1 MFLVGG
7 DKLIIEKTFTIETRL
22 NQKQN
27 QEIIDYIREFNALY
41 GKALR
46 FAWHRYNNGGHFDRK
61 KSEFNTLL
69 QKKFNISRRMASSII
84 FEVQGTYNALREL
97 KWHQFSQLKTK
108 VKKLYK
114 KREKLEK
121 KVFVLKEKSK
131 SNQLSLS
138 SLQYYKRQKAKIF
151 FINQKINRLRQKM
164 GNMLKE
170 LQSKDLGI
178 CFGSKKLFYAQYH
191 LKENQL
197 TSHKVWLEKFRKQ
210 RDNRSLFIGSKDEFR
225 RNQLLQLTPIVNC
238 GKGNSFLIQLR
249 KNTKNKQYVRGICN
263 FKYMGGKLAKLVLNQ
278 EHGVSYRIIFR
289 GNKCYLQAMIVL
301 EQETKDCKTR
311 KNFGTIGLDYNDGF
325 IELAETNETGN
336 LIKLKHID
344 LKHHGMGN
352 KAGNEIREKV
362 STIVDYAISVGKDI
376 VIEDLNFKETK
387 AEIEK
392 AKSDNGKEY
401 NKMIHAF
408 DYSRYKKSFEDCCF
422 RRNVNLIE
430 INSAY
435 TSKIAKQKYC
445 KKKKLII
452 HQGASFVIARKGQ
465 GFIDKYV
472 KISKRKEVKTVKQN
486 KSV

>member
-1 MFLVGG
+1 MV
-7 DKLIIEKTFTIETRL
+7 IEKTFTIETRL

-27 QEIIDYIREFNALY
+27 QEIIDYARDFNALY

-46 FAWHRYNNGGHFDRK
+46 FAWHRYNNGGRFDRK

-69 QKKFNISRRMASSII
+69 QKRFNINKRMANSVIY
-84 FEVQGTYNALREL
+84 EVQGTYNALREL

-114 KREKLEK
+114 RREKLEK

-138 SLQYYKRQKAKIF
+138 SLRYYKRQKAKIF
-151 FINQKINRLRQKM
+151 FTNQKINRLKQKM
-164 GNMLKE
+164 WNMLKE

-178 CFGSKKLFYAQYH
+178 CFGSKKLFNAQYH

-225 RNQLLQLTPIVNC
+225 RNQLLQLTPIVNSS
-238 GKGNSFLIQLR
+238 KGNSFLIQLR
-249 KNTKNKQYVRGICN
+249 KNTKDKQYVRGICS
-263 FKYMGGKLAKLVLNQ
+263 FQYMGGKLAKLILNQ
-278 EHGVSYRIIFR
+278 GHGVSYRIIFR
-289 GNKCYLQAMIVL
+289 GNKCYLQAMVVL

-311 KNFGTIGLDYNDGF
+311 KTFGTIGLDYNDGF

-352 KAGNEIREKV
+352 KAGNETREKV

-387 AEIEK
+387 AETEK
-392 AKSDNGKEY
+392 AKSDSGKEY

-408 DYSRYKKSFEDCCF
+408 DYSRYKKSFERCCF

-430 INSAY
+430 INPAY
-435 TSKIAKQKYC
+435 TSKIAEQKYC
-445 KKKKLII
+445 KTKKLVI

-465 GFIDKYV
+465 GFVDKYI
-472 KISKRKEVKTVKQN
+472 KTKRKEVKPAKQN

>member
-1 MFLVGG
+1 MF
-7 DKLIIEKTFTIETRL
+7 IEKTFTIETRL

-27 QEIIDYIREFNALY
+27 QEIIDYVREFNVLY

-46 FAWHRYNNGGHFDRK
+46 FTWHRYNNGGHFDRK
-61 KSEFNTLL
+61 KSEFNTFL
-69 QKKFNISRRMASSII
+69 QKKFNISQRMANSVIY
-84 FEVQGTYNALREL
+84 EVQGTYNALREL

-121 KVFVLKEKSK
+121 KVFALKEKSK
-131 SNQLSLS
+131 NNQLSPLS
-138 SLQYYKRQKAKIF
+138 LRYYKRQKAKIF
-151 FINQKINRLRQKM
+151 FKNQKINRLKQKM
-164 GNMLKE
+164 WNMLKE

-178 CFGSKKLFYAQYH
+178 CFGSKKLFNAQYH

-210 RDNRSLFIGSKDEFR
+210 RDNRSLFIGSKGEFR

-238 GKGNSFLIQLR
+238 GKGSSFLIQLR
-249 KNTKNKQYVRGICN
+249 KNTKDKQYVRGICS
-263 FKYMGGKLAKLVLNQ
+263 FKYMGGKLAKLILSQ
-278 EHGVSYRIIFR
+278 EHGISYRIIFR
-289 GNKCYLQAMIVL
+289 MNKCYLQAMIVL
-301 EQETKDCKTR
+301 GQEAKDCKTR

-344 LKHHGMGN
+344 LKYHGTGN
-352 KAGNEIREKV
+352 KAKSEIQEKI
-362 STIVDYAISVGKDI
+362 SDIVNYAILVGKDI

-387 AEIEK
+387 AETEK
-392 AKSDNGKEY
+392 AKLDTGKEY

-408 DYSRYKKSFEDCCF
+408 DYSRYKKSFERCCF

-430 INSAY
+430 INPAY
-435 TSKIAKQKYC
+435 TSKIAEQKYC
-445 KKKKLII
+445 KTKKLVI

-465 GFIDKYV
+465 GFVDKYI
-472 KISKRKEVKTVKQN
+472 KTKRKEVKPAKQN
-486 KSV
+486 KSA

>member
-1 MFLVGG
+1 M
-7 DKLIIEKTFTIETRL
+7 IIEKTFTIETRL

-27 QEIIDYIREFNALY
+27 QEYLEYIREFNVLY

-46 FAWHRYNNGGHFDRK
+46 FTWHRYNNGGHFDRK
-61 KSEFNTLL
+61 KSEFRTLL
-69 QKKFNISRRMASSII
+69 QKKFPLNNRMANSVI

-97 KWHQFSQLKTK
+97 KWYQFFQLKTK

-121 KVFVLKEKSK
+121 KVFVLKEKVK
-131 SNQLSLS
+131 NNQLSPS
-138 SLQYYKRQKAKIF
+138 SLRYYKRQKAKIF
-151 FINQKINRLRQKM
+151 FTNQKINRLRQRM
-164 GNMLKE
+164 INVLKE
-170 LQSKDLGI
+170 IKSKNLRV

-197 TSHKVWLEKFRKQ
+197 TSHKVWLEKFRRQ
-210 RDNRSLFIGSKDEFR
+210 RDNRSLFIGSKTDFR
-225 RNQLLQLTPIVNC
+225 GNQTLHLEPLVNSS
-238 GKGNSFLIQLR
+238 KGNSFLIQLR
-249 KNTKNKQYVRGICN
+249 KNTKDKQYVRGICN
-263 FKYMGGKLAKLVLNQ
+263 FQYMSGRLAKLILSQ

-289 GNKCYLQAMIVL
+289 GNKCYLQAMVVL

-311 KNFGTIGLDYNDGF
+311 KKYGTIGLDYNDGF

-344 LKHHGMGN
+344 LEYHGMGN
-352 KAGNEIREKV
+352 KAKSEIQEKV
-362 STIVDYAISVGKDI
+362 STIVNYAISVGKDI

-387 AEIEK
+387 AETEK
-392 AKSDNGKEY
+392 AKTENSKEY

-408 DYSRYKKSFEDCCF
+408 DYSRYKKSFEKCCF

-430 INSAY
+430 VNPAY
-435 TSKIAKQKYC
+435 TSKIAEQKYC
-445 KKKKLII
+445 KKKKLVI

-465 GFIDKYV
+465 GFTDKYV
-472 KISKRKEVKTVKQN
+472 KKQKGKR
-486 KSV
+486 

>member
-1 MFLVGG
+1 M
-7 DKLIIEKTFTIETRL
+7 IIEKTFTIETRL

-27 QEIIDYIREFNALY
+27 QEIIDYAREFNALY

-46 FAWHRYNNGGHFDRK
+46 FTWHRYNNGGHFDRK

-69 QKKFNISRRMASSII
+69 QKKFNISKRMANSVIY
-84 FEVQGTYNALREL
+84 EVQGTYNALREL
-97 KWHQFSQLKTK
+97 KWYQFFHLKTK

-114 KREKLEK
+114 KYEKLEK
-121 KVFVLKEKSK
+121 KVFILKEKAK
-131 SNQLSLS
+131 SNQLSSS
-138 SLQYYKRQKAKIF
+138 SLRYYKRQKAKIF
-151 FINQKINRLRQKM
+151 FTNQKINRLKQKM
-164 GNMLKE
+164 GNILKE

-178 CFGSKKLFYAQYH
+178 CFGSKKLFYAQYR

-210 RDNRSLFIGSKDEFR
+210 RDNRSLFIGSKGEFR

-249 KNTKNKQYVRGICN
+249 KNTKDKQYVRGICS
-263 FKYMGGKLAKLVLNQ
+263 FKYMGGKLAKLILNQ

-301 EQETKDCKTR
+301 GQETKDCKTR
-311 KNFGTIGLDYNDGF
+311 KKYGTIGLDYNDGF

-336 LIKLKHID
+336 LIKLKHIN
-344 LKHHGMGN
+344 LKHHGTGN
-352 KAGNEIREKV
+352 KAENEIREKV

-387 AEIEK
+387 AETEK

-408 DYSRYKKSFEDCCF
+408 DYSRYKKSFENCCF

-430 INSAY
+430 INPAY
-435 TSKIAKQKYC
+435 TSKIAEQKYC
-445 KKKKLII
+445 KTKKLVI

-465 GFIDKYV
+465 GFVDKYI
-472 KISKRKEVKTVKQN
+472 KTKRKEVKPAKQN

>member
-1 MFLVGG
+1 M
-7 DKLIIEKTFTIETRL
+7 IIEKTFTIETRL
-22 NQKQN
+22 NQNQN
-27 QEIIDYIREFNALY
+27 QEIINYIRDFNILY

-69 QKKFNISRRMASSII
+69 QKNFNINRRMANSVIYEI
-84 FEVQGTYNALREL
+84 QGTYNALREL
-97 KWHQFSQLKTK
+97 KRYQFSQLKTK
-108 VKKLYK
+108 VRKLYK

-121 KVFVLKEKSK
+121 KVFVLKEKVK
-131 SNQLSLS
+131 NNQLSPS
-138 SLQYYKRQKAKIF
+138 SLRYYKRQKAKIF
-151 FINQKINRLRQKM
+151 FANQKINRLKQKM
-164 GNMLKE
+164 GNVLKE
-170 LQSKDLGI
+170 LQSKDLDI

-197 TSHKVWLEKFRKQ
+197 TNHKIWLEKFRKQ
-210 RDNRSLFIGSKDEFR
+210 RDNRSLYIGSKDEFR
-225 RNQLLQLTPIVNC
+225 RNQLLQLTPLVNNS
-238 GKGNSFLIQLR
+238 KGNSFLIQLR
-249 KNTKNKQYVRGICN
+249 KNSKDKQYARGICN
-263 FKYMGGKLAKLVLNQ
+263 FKYMGGRLAKLILSQ
-278 EHGVSYRIIFR
+278 EHGVSYRIVFR
-289 GNKCYLQAMIVL
+289 GNKCYLQAMVVL

-311 KNFGTIGLDYNDGF
+311 KNYGTIGLDYNDSF

-344 LKHHGMGN
+344 LKYHGIGN
-352 KAGNEIREKV
+352 KAKSEIQEKV

-387 AEIEK
+387 AETQK
-392 AKSDNGKEY
+392 AKSENGKEY

-408 DYSRYKKSFEDCCF
+408 DYSRYKKSFENCCF
-422 RRNVNLIE
+422 KRNVNLIE
-430 INSAY
+430 VNPAY

-445 KKKKLII
+445 KKKKLVI

-465 GFIDKYV
+465 GFVDKYI
-472 KISKRKEVKTVKQN
+472 KNSKRKEVKTVRRN

>member
-1 MFLVGG
+1 MKSKKRG

-27 QEIIDYIREFNALY
+27 QEIIDYAREFNVLY

-61 KSEFNTLL
+61 KSEFRTLL
-69 QKKFNISRRMASSII
+69 QKKFPLNNRMANSVIY
-84 FEVQGTYNALREL
+84 EVQGTYNALREL
-97 KWHQFSQLKTK
+97 KWYQFSQLKTK
-108 VKKLYK
+108 VRKLYK

-121 KVFVLKEKSK
+121 KVFVLKEKVK
-131 SNQLSLS
+131 NNQLSPS
-138 SLQYYKRQKAKIF
+138 SLRYYKRQKAKIF
-151 FINQKINRLRQKM
+151 FTNQKINRLKQKK
-164 GNMLKE
+164 GNVLKE

-197 TSHKVWLEKFRKQ
+197 TSHKVWLEKFRRQ
-210 RDNRSLFIGSKDEFR
+210 RDNRSLFVGSKTDFR
-225 RNQLLQLTPIVNC
+225 GNQALHLEPLVNSS
-238 GKGNSFLIQLR
+238 KGNSFLIQLR
-249 KNTKNKQYVRGICN
+249 KNTKDKQYARGICN
-263 FKYMGGKLAKLVLNQ
+263 FQYMSGRLAKLILSQ

-289 GNKCYLQAMIVL
+289 GNKCYLQAMVVL
-301 EQETKDCKTR
+301 GQETEDCKTR

-344 LKHHGMGN
+344 LKHHGTGN
-352 KAGNEIREKV
+352 KAKSEIQEKV

-387 AEIEK
+387 AETEK
-392 AKSDNGKEY
+392 AKSKNGKEY
-401 NKMIHAF
+401 NKMIHTF
-408 DYSRYKKSFEDCCF
+408 DYSRYKKSFKNCCF
-422 RRNVNLIE
+422 RRNVNFIE
-430 INSAY
+430 VNPAY

-445 KKKKLII
+445 KKKKLVI

-465 GFIDKYV
+465 GFTDKNQ
-472 KISKRKEVKTVKQN
+472 KRKKVKAVKQN

>member
-1 MFLVGG
+1 MF
-7 DKLIIEKTFTIETRL
+7 IEKTFTIETRL

-27 QEIIDYIREFNALY
+27 QEIIDYVREFNVLY

-46 FAWHRYNNGGHFDRK
+46 FTWHRYNNGGHFDRK
-61 KSEFNTLL
+61 KSEFNTFL
-69 QKKFNISRRMASSII
+69 QKKFNISQRMANSVIY
-84 FEVQGTYNALREL
+84 EVQGTYNALREL

-121 KVFVLKEKSK
+121 KVFALKEKSK
-131 SNQLSLS
+131 NNQLSPLS
-138 SLQYYKRQKAKIF
+138 LRYYKRQKAKIF
-151 FINQKINRLRQKM
+151 FKNQKINRLKQKM
-164 GNMLKE
+164 WNMLKE

-178 CFGSKKLFYAQYH
+178 CFGSKKLFNAQYH

-210 RDNRSLFIGSKDEFR
+210 RDNRSLFIGSKGEFR

-238 GKGNSFLIQLR
+238 GKGSSFLIQLR
-249 KNTKNKQYVRGICN
+249 KNTKDKQYVRGICS
-263 FKYMGGKLAKLVLNQ
+263 FKYMGGKLAKLILSQ
-278 EHGVSYRIIFR
+278 EHGISYRIIFR
-289 GNKCYLQAMIVL
+289 MNKCYLQAMIVL
-301 EQETKDCKTR
+301 GQETKDCKTR
-311 KNFGTIGLDYNDGF
+311 KKYGTIGLDYNDGF

-336 LIKLKHID
+336 LIKLKHIN
-344 LKHHGMGN
+344 LKHHGTGN
-352 KAGNEIREKV
+352 KAENEIREKV

-387 AEIEK
+387 AETEK

-422 RRNVNLIE
+422 RRNANLTKVNP
-430 INSAY
+430 AY

-445 KKKKLII
+445 EQKKLVI

-465 GFIDKYV
+465 GFIDKYI
-472 KISKRKEVKTVKQN
+472 KKRKKRGESRKTK
-486 KSV
+486 

>member
-1 MFLVGG
+1 MFI
-7 DKLIIEKTFTIETRL
+7 KKTFTIETRL

-27 QEIIDYIREFNALY
+27 LEIIDYVREFNVLY

-46 FAWHRYNNGGHFDRK
+46 FTWHRYNNGGHFDRK
-61 KSEFNTLL
+61 KSEFNTFL
-69 QKKFNISRRMASSII
+69 QKKFNISQRMANSVIY
-84 FEVQGTYNALREL
+84 EVQGTYNALREL

-121 KVFVLKEKSK
+121 KVFALKEKSK
-131 SNQLSLS
+131 NNQLSPLS
-138 SLQYYKRQKAKIF
+138 LRYYKRQKAKIF
-151 FINQKINRLRQKM
+151 FKNQKINRLKQKM
-164 GNMLKE
+164 WNMLKE

-178 CFGSKKLFYAQYH
+178 CFGSKKLFNAQYH

-210 RDNRSLFIGSKDEFR
+210 RDNRSLFIGSKGEFR

-238 GKGNSFLIQLR
+238 GKGSSFLIQLR
-249 KNTKNKQYVRGICN
+249 KNTKDKQYVRGICS
-263 FKYMGGKLAKLVLNQ
+263 FKYMGGKLAKLILSQ
-278 EHGVSYRIIFR
+278 EHGISYRIIFR
-289 GNKCYLQAMIVL
+289 MNKCYLQAMIVL
-301 EQETKDCKTR
+301 GQETKDCKTR
-311 KNFGTIGLDYNDGF
+311 KKYGTIGLDYNDGF

-336 LIKLKHID
+336 LIKLKHIN
-344 LKHHGMGN
+344 LKHHGTGN
-352 KAGNEIREKV
+352 KAENEIREKV

-387 AEIEK
+387 AETEK

-422 RRNVNLIE
+422 RRNANLIKV
-430 INSAY
+430 NPAY

-445 KKKKLII
+445 EQKKLVI

-465 GFIDKYV
+465 GFIDKYI
-472 KISKRKEVKTVKQN
+472 KKERKEVKAVKQN
-486 KSV
+486 KSA